1 MMSLYAYRMHF
12 SGEREKDDGVKLE
25 RWNRLQRTEVRR
37 GKKDEREDRKWGPK
51 SLMNLRSN
59 LTGRL
64 SMNRWWCVLS

>member
-1 MMSLYAYRMHF
+1 MASSLKGGTGSREQK
-12 SGEREKDDGVKLE
+12 SEGE
-25 RWNRLQRTEVRR
+25 
-37 GKKDEREDRKWGPK
+37 KKDEREDRKWGPK